1 MRKQRRSSLLL
12 LGAAAVAVAVVFCS
26 GHSLLSPG
34 LSVRSGPFSGDP
46 LCADV
51 VSGAPGEVL
60 SWQRDGATGAGT
72 ASWGEASVVLR
83 CGVEPMP
90 PTPDLCMNVSG
101 VDWVLDEDRLEA
113 DGVQVLTTYGRTP
126 AVEVTIRDAPGHA
139 GDVLVDMN
147 RPVRA
152 IPRKSKC
159 LSLDE
164 MS

>member
-1 MRKQRRSSLLL
+1 MRKQRRSSFLL
-12 LGAAAVAVAVVFCS
+12 LGVVAVAVASVSCS
-26 GHSLLSPG
+26 GPSLLSSG
-34 LSVRSGPFSGDP
+34 HSVRSGPFSGDP

-51 VSGAPGEVL
+51 VSGAPEEVL
-60 SWQRDGATGAGT
+60 SWQRDGATGTGT
-72 ASWGEASVVLR
+72 ASWGGASVVLR

-101 VDWVLDEDRLEA
+101 VDWVLDEGRLEA

-126 AVEVTIRDAPGHA
+126 AVEVTIEDAPGHA

-147 RPVRA
+147 RSVRD

-159 LSLDE
+159 LSPGE
-164 MS
+164 VP

>member
-1 MRKQRRSSLLL
+1 MRKQRRSRLLL
-12 LGAAAVAVAVVFCS
+12 LGAVAVAAAVSCS
-26 GHSLLSPG
+26 GHPLLSPG
-34 LSVRSGPFSGDP
+34 HSVRSGPFSGDP

-51 VSGAPGEVL
+51 VSGAPEEVL
-60 SWQRDGATGAGT
+60 SWQRDGDTGAGT

-101 VDWVLDEDRLEA
+101 VDWVLDEGRLET

-126 AVEVTIRDAPGHA
+126 AVEVTIEDAPGHA

-147 RPVRA
+147 RSVRD

-159 LSLDE
+159 LSPGELP
-164 MS
+164 